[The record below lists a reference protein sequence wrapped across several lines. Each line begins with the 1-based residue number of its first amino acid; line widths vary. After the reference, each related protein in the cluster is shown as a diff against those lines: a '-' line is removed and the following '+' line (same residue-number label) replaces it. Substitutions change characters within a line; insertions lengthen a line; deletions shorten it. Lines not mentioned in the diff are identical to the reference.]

1 MKLIRQFAI
10 ILIFCFLG
18 ELLSRSL
25 HLSIPGNVI
34 GMILL
39 VIFLCTGI
47 IKLEAVEQVSDF
59 LLEHLPF
66 FFVPA
71 GVGLITSASTI
82 KNCWPFLIIIVMVST
97 IVAMSITGI
106 TVQLFKTYSRK

>member
-1 MKLIRQFAI
+1 M
-10 ILIFCFLG
+10 
-18 ELLSRSL
+18 
-25 HLSIPGNVI
+25 V
-34 GMILL
+34 LL

-71 GVGLITSASTI
+71 GVGLITSVSTI
-82 KNCWPFLIIIVMVST
+82 KNCWPYLIIIVIIST
-97 IVAMSITGI
+97 IVAMSITGM
-106 TVQLFKTYSRK
+106 TVQLFKSYSRK